1 MEEPIDRTTRA
12 VTFEEITPAD
22 EDNIYIVFYTSP
34 SEGLTM
40 RMVTYLGVDE
50 DDGAA
55 NEFRWMLMPD
65 AHPYQILSYPESF
78 TTVPAEQE
86 KILFLKME
94 NITTAKRYMNDPY
107 RQLLLNSYTSDEIR
121 NMTELPELPDSN
133 IPSSARVAPRT
144 GGKFF
149 RRRKYSTKKYKR
161 RSIKKRRT
169 TKKRRS
175 HRK

>member
-12 VTFEEITPAD
+12 VTFQEITPAD

-40 RMVTYLGVDE
+40 RIVTYLGVDE

-94 NITTAKRYMNDPY
+94 NITKIYIMLIA
-107 RQLLLNSYTSDEIR
+107 SCEI
-121 NMTELPELPDSN
+121 L
-133 IPSSARVAPRT
+133 
-144 GGKFF
+144 
-149 RRRKYSTKKYKR
+149 
-161 RSIKKRRT
+161 SILIQ
-169 TKKRRS
+169 
-175 HRK
+175 